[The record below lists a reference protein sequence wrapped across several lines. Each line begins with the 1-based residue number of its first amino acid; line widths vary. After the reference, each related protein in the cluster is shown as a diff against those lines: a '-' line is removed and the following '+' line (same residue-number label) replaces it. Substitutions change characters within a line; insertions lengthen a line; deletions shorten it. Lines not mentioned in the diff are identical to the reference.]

1 MGDTGRANKRKTER
15 QTDTESALQLSN
27 KTVTHTPKE
36 DKHTRRASKRH
47 DTIFRRTW
55 EGCQRSLWRIP
66 AEPEIQRLHQDRHW
80 RGFHCE
86 RREEGRQ
93 GRRLLRRRQ
102 ARCRLQGHLQ
112 RLLLEARARTQGRLE
127 RIHPR
132 QVLRK
137 AELRLHPGPLHR
149 EG

>member
-1 MGDTGRANKRKTER
+1 MGER

-93 GRRLLRRRQ
+93 ARRG
-102 ARCRLQGHLQ
+102 LQGHLQ

-132 QVLRK
+132 QV
-137 AELRLHPGPLHR
+137 
-149 EG
+149 